1 MNVCRT
7 PKDIK
12 SKSEQ
17 KKFGRKEKKHQ
28 LRLATPTTDDVT
40 FANKN
45 KSAASSFAAGDVSA
59 AEPSSN
65 TEVKGTEVLYFY
77 CNLRG
82 HDLRVCVWRFYIQ
95 A

>member
-12 SKSEQ
+12 SKPGQ
-17 KKFGRKEKKHQ
+17 KKFGRKEKHQ